1 MSDDTL
7 SAGDWVRAGSG
18 QVGKIIL
25 VSRLS
30 AFVELYDGGAKHTTT
45 FLLSELAKIDPP
57 QEPPV
62 GAAH

>member
-1 MSDDTL
+1 M
-7 SAGDWVRAGSG
+7 RAGSG